1 MEACEVK
8 TLRTQNVVDKHL
20 TTSQMG
26 VLIFPQPFVVPLRIL
41 MLFGGG
47 MIAVLG
53 SESIGYGGAGPLGC
67 ITAAFV
73 SCYFWSKQGWEVED
87 VSYHLSLVT
96 HFM

>member
-1 MEACEVK
+1 MNLQQIC
-8 TLRTQNVVDKHL
+8 DF
-20 TTSQMG
+20 S
-26 VLIFPQPFVVPLRIL
+26 QPFVVPLRIL

-47 MIAVLG
+47 LIAVLG

-87 VSYHLSLVT
+87 VSDRLPQHVTQNILLSLNGK
-96 HFM
+96 FISRRMLL

>member
-1 MEACEVK
+1 
-8 TLRTQNVVDKHL
+8 
-20 TTSQMG
+20 
-26 VLIFPQPFVVPLRIL
+26 

-47 MIAVLG
+47 LIAVLG

-87 VSYHLSLVT
+87 VSDHLSQHVT
-96 HFM
+96 QYIAFIK

>member
-1 MEACEVK
+1 MFNKFV
-8 TLRTQNVVDKHL
+8 TF
-20 TTSQMG
+20 S
-26 VLIFPQPFVVPLRIL
+26 QPFVVPLRIL

-47 MIAVLG
+47 LIAVLG

-87 VSYHLSLVT
+87 VSDHLPQHVT
-96 HFM
+96 QNILLEECCL